1 MKTKKRTKTINT
13 IIQFSNEV
21 VVSDPCYTIPT
32 WCQIIVKNV
41 KEGNY
46 IPFVLENDEWGG
58 RISALC
64 VIHEEQAHQNCSLQ
78 WEEHGG
84 TIGVDSGQCGIF
96 SKDSYRKDSIF
107 KIAPKFE
114 YSGKEKGDKWYA
126 HMCDKTLSDNMWG
139 AYGYGVVS
147 SSGIGDGSYDLYSLS
162 DDDGKVVGLL
172 IDYLMEDELE
182 LDFWKAEL

>member
-1 MKTKKRTKTINT
+1 MKTKKRIKT
-13 IIQFSNEV
+13 IIQLSNEV
-21 VVSDPCYTIPT
+21 VVSDPCYTVPT
-32 WCQIIVKNV
+32 WCQVIVKDV

-46 IPFVLENDEWGG
+46 IPFALESDVWGG

-64 VIHEEQAHQNCSLQ
+64 VIHEEHADVNSNLQ

-96 SKDSYRKDSIF
+96 SKDSYRKDNIF
-107 KIAPKFE
+107 KIKPKFE
-114 YSGKEKGDKWYA
+114 YSGKEDGDKWYA

-147 SSGIGDGSYDLYSLS
+147 SSGIGDGSYDLYTLI
-162 DDDGKVVGLL
+162 DNDEKVVGFF
-172 IDYLMEDELE
+172 IDYLIDEDID
-182 LDFWKAEL
+182 LDFWKAQL

>member
-1 MKTKKRTKTINT
+1 MKTKKRINT
-13 IIQFSNEV
+13 IIQLSNEV

-32 WCQIIVKNV
+32 WCQVIVKDV

-46 IPFVLENDEWGG
+46 IPFVLEAEMYGH

-64 VIHEEQAHQNCSLQ
+64 VVHEEHADIDCNLQ

-84 TIGVDSGQCGIF
+84 TIGVDSGQCGVF
-96 SKDSYRKDSIF
+96 SKESYRNDSIF

-114 YSGKEKGDKWYA
+114 YGGKEEGDKWYA
-126 HMCDKTLSDNMWG
+126 HMADKTLSDISWG

-147 SSGIGDGSYDLYSLS
+147 SSGMGDGSYDLYVLK
-162 DDDGKVVGLL
+162 DNDEKVVGFF
-172 IDYLMEDELE
+172 IDYLLDEE
-182 LDFWKAEL
+182 IDLDFWKAQL